1 MTEMDDELLVSQF
14 FAANPIEIEDKGF
27 SRKVAQRLPRRTQ
40 RIRRVWT
47 AVCSV
52 LGLVF
57 FLLVDGVDSLRNTL
71 VGMAGDMVGMFA
83 SIHAPAVS
91 PLVLVLAAL
100 TLVSVW
106 GYNVVTTE

>member
-71 VGMAGDMVGMFA
+71 VGMCA

-106 GYNVVTTE
+106 GYNVVTAE